1 MPAAVDGE
9 RETPFAFARLGET
22 GDDAQQGCLP
32 TTGRPENTQE
42 FARAE
47 IEIDCLKRRQSR
59 AETLADTAQSD
70 DRVRIARLR
79 QRAGRCRC
87 RQGRIPT
94 FLSTNCSVYALRKSR
109 SLG

>member
-47 IEIDCLKRRQSR
+47 IEIDCPSAASPERKRLPIPRNLTIEFVSR
-59 AETLADTAQSD
+59 GCDSGRGDVDAVRAAFRLSCP
-70 DRVRIARLR
+70 RIA
-79 QRAGRCRC
+79 ACTPCG
-87 RQGRIPT
+87 
-94 FLSTNCSVYALRKSR
+94 
-109 SLG
+109 